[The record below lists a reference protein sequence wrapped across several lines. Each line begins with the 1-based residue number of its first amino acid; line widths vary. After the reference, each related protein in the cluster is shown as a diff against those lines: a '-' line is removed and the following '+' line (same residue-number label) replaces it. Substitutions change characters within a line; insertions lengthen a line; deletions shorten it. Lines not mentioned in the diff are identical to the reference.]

1 MKITRRQLR
10 QIIADEI
17 SSSHKRRL
25 TEARFVGG
33 IGFQPVQVKPA
44 LEEGHGG
51 CGCPSEGEMPCPH
64 STAEKILDAGAPAVE
79 VMRWLSDLV
88 SDLSAAMG
96 DFSIGSEEQPLDLED
111 MPGPDAFGVGY
122 MAGGGSQ
129 VADTEPGG

>member
-1 MKITRRQLR
+1 
-10 QIIADEI
+10 
-17 SSSHKRRL
+17 
-25 TEARFVGG
+25 
-33 IGFQPVQVKPA
+33 
-44 LEEGHGG
+44 
-51 CGCPSEGEMPCPH
+51 MPCPH